1 MYVYKRKISNL
12 VQAQDMEYYISNNL
26 NTTSNLTTFL
36 ENKKPYHGLY
46 IRNNKIMVE
55 NLYET
60 IKIDDKI
67 YDISNFSTLGKKGIN
82 YDYLV
87 KADLEK
93 SNFDYEV
100 DDFKYSKHIN
110 LIEKEDIMY
119 VEYLFKNDSQ
129 RHIKISILPL
139 ITYRDLFLMKN
150 TTLLK
155 FNQRAIDDG
164 FLFNLSVIDG
174 QNLVIKSI
182 DAKYN
187 KTQEY
192 IQNVYHEYT
201 NKKNVKQTY
210 LEDVYVPGKFEVN
223 LKANEEKKVRIYF
236 SDADFDVSI
245 YQVLDKAEDKDK
257 NQDSDLI
264 YVYDKQKYN
273 LDLKKDIKNEY
284 VELKDLVLSIDNF
297 DMPNLLIDRTPY
309 TKINADDIYRL
320 INISRSIEGQYI
332 ILKKYDKA
340 YMTILKLFKYIKN
353 IEQNIKK
360 SQEDLNNSIDYLAY
374 IRLEYWTVEQI
385 NRLIAYDD
393 KYIKQCF
400 EIIKKVILQTF
411 DDIAKKNSN
420 YLNNIDVAALWY
432 NTLKIYQDFEKKL
445 DIFDAQITKII
456 DNTNKKIVKDF
467 WCEDLKLM
475 KQNLNETNT
484 YATIDM
490 IYVLSLSYQCVF
502 NDIPIKLLDSIF
514 KELYTPYG
522 LRKISKASPNNDACV
537 YPMYMAHFVKAN
549 LRQSGVTLA
558 SQKIAYNLVKE
569 LMQDVSKY
577 VNGGVKY
584 VYSEKGINFDYI
596 SYDIYTNAEMI
607 RLYDMLI

>member
-12 VQAQDMEYYISNNL
+12 IQAQDMEYYISNNL
-26 NTTSNLTTFL
+26 NTSSNLTTFL
-36 ENKKPYHGLY
+36 ECKKPYQGLY

-55 NLYET
+55 NLYEI
-60 IKIDDKI
+60 IKIGDKT
-67 YDISNFSTLGKKGIN
+67 YDITNFSTLGRKNIN
-82 YDYLV
+82 YEYLV
-87 KADLEK
+87 KADLE
-93 SNFDYEV
+93 NNIFDY
-100 DDFKYSKHIN
+100 DIDGFKYSKYIN
-110 LIEKEDIMY
+110 LVEKEDIMY
-119 VEYLFKNDSQ
+119 VEYLFQNDSNT
-129 RHIKISILPL
+129 HIKISILPL
-139 ITYRDLFLMKN
+139 ITYRDLFFMKN

-174 QNLVIKSI
+174 QNLAIKSI
-182 DAKYN
+182 DTKYN

-201 NKKNVKQTY
+201 NKKMIKQTY
-210 LEDVYVPGKFEVN
+210 LEDVYVPGRFEVN
-223 LKANEEKKVRIYF
+223 LKANETKRVRIYF
-236 SDADFDVSI
+236 SDADFDISI
-245 YQVLDKAEDKDK
+245 YQPNDK
-257 NQDSDLI
+257 NNIQDNDLI
-264 YVYDKQKYN
+264 YVYDKQKHN
-273 LDLKKDIKNEY
+273 LEIKKNIKQEY

-297 DMPNLLIDRTPY
+297 DVPNLLIDRIPY
-309 TKINADDIYRL
+309 TKIGTDDIHRL
-320 INISRSIEGQYI
+320 LSIVKSIEGQYI

-340 YMTILKLFKYIKN
+340 YMTILKIVEYIKN
-353 IEQNIKK
+353 IEKNVKDDK
-360 SQEDLNNSIDYLAY
+360 NNLNSSIDYLAY
-374 IRLEYWTVEQI
+374 IRLKFWTIEQI
-385 NRLIAYDD
+385 NRLIVYDQ

-411 DDIAKKNSN
+411 DDIAKQKAS
-420 YLNNIDVAALWY
+420 YLNNIDIAALWY

-445 DIFDAQITKII
+445 NIFDIQIGKII
-456 DNTNKKIVKDF
+456 ENTSKKIVKDF
-467 WCEDLKLM
+467 WCEDLRLM
-475 KQNLNETNT
+475 KQNSNETKT

-522 LRKISKASPNNDACV
+522 LRKISKLSQNNDLCV

-549 LRQSGVTLA
+549 LRQNGVTLA

-607 RLYDMLI
+607 RLYDMLM